1 MSPDYSNQFSI
12 GEDMVTLIDE
22 ELAAD
27 IPIVYTVTGRLATSV
42 NRLNSFSCLPLGVES
57 NSDEYCT
64 LSFTGVDNLTLADS
78 HPSPATINTEHPTP
92 STLQLYDAYLETL
105 TPIRE
110 GLQVRV
116 PGLTQNRYF
125 LVCGTPSVGVAES
138 NIQIYGESGQVH
150 VVSTTTTPLTS
161 VRAYD
166 TTGRLVYAD
175 APEKSD
181 YLFSL
186 PKGVFIIEAT
196 TEKDRKVQ
204 KHSIY

>member
-1 MSPDYSNQFSI
+1 MVHPDASNQFLPD
-12 GEDMVTLIDE
+12 EDMETLIDDE
-22 ELAAD
+22 IAAD
-27 IPIVYTVTGRLATSV
+27 VPVVFTLTGRLATSI
-42 NRLNSFSCLPLGVES
+42 NRLHDFTCLPLGIES
-57 NSDEYCT
+57 NSVETCVLT
-64 LSFTGVDNLTLADS
+64 FTGVDKLSPLTS
-78 HPSPATINTEHPTP
+78 HLSP
-92 STLQLYDAYLETL
+92 LLLYDAYLQSL
-105 TPIRE
+105 TPVEE
-110 GLQVRV
+110 GMVVRA
-116 PGLTQNRYF
+116 PGQSLNRYF

-150 VVSTTTTPLTS
+150 VVSTTTTPLTT